1 MRYYSL
7 CFLLFLLVS
16 CDGNP
21 FRKNVQTVLSE
32 DDLID
37 HIAHHIQDLA
47 PVNYGE
53 VQIILIR
60 ARLRDLHYSFEE
72 LQKLEQMM
80 RERVKSEQEARFYAN
95 RLYQI
100 LDQELS
106 WSVEHT
112 KALTSIPIQ

>member
-16 CDGNP
+16 CDESP
-21 FRKNVQTVLSE
+21 FRKNIKTALSE

-53 VQIILIR
+53 VQIILIK
-60 ARLRDLHYSFEE
+60 ARLRDSHYSLQE

-80 RERVKSEQEARFYAN
+80 SERVKVEQDAHFYAS
-95 RLYQI
+95 RLYRI

-112 KALTSIPIQ
+112 KVLTSIPIH